1 MPGVSPGPL
10 DPAAIFAPLDEFP
23 RLGLAVSGGA
33 DSLALMLLAARYAAD
48 PEARRR
54 FFVYSVDHGLRPEA
68 ADEVAF
74 VVAEAEKLGM
84 HARPLRWEGEKPA
97 TGIQQA
103 ARKAR
108 YTLIAEAMDADE
120 VPVLLTAHHMVDQ
133 AETVLMRLA
142 HGSGIE
148 GLRGMDYFSEVNGIA
163 IVRPLLG
170 VDPVALAQV
179 VATAGLAPVGDPSNL
194 DNDFERVRWRHALP
208 QLAALGIDSR
218 RLSRFADRMRDADL
232 AIAAMANTV
241 EFEAG
246 IGSRTLGHRILRDLP
261 RAVAVKV
268 MQRLL
273 REVGAGLKPHDLARI
288 EAITDALRGQL
299 ALKRT
304 SLHGCLVSSDG
315 TSITVE
321 REPGRRVKAEARAT
335 RGPRDA

>member
-1 MPGVSPGPL
+1 MPGRQLIDAG
-10 DPAAIFAPLDEFP
+10 AIFAPLMQFS
-23 RLGLAVSGGA
+23 RIGLAVSGGP
-33 DSLALMLLAARYAAD
+33 DSLALLLLAGEYARKHDVYD
-48 PEARRR
+48 R
-54 FFVYSVDHGLRPEA
+54 FVVYSVDHNLRPEA
-68 ADEVAF
+68 AAEVAF
-74 VVAEAEKLGM
+74 VLDTATKLGLQ
-84 HARPLRWEGEKPA
+84 ARGLRWDGLKPS

-103 ARKAR
+103 ARRAR
-108 YTLIAEAMDADE
+108 YALIGRAMAEDGVE
-120 VPVLLTAHHMVDQ
+120 IVVTAHHLGDQ

-142 HGSGIE
+142 HGSGVE

-246 IGSRTLGHRILRDLP
+246 IGSRTLGHKILRDLP

>member
-1 MPGVSPGPL
+1 MPGRQLIDAGAV
-10 DPAAIFAPLDEFP
+10 FAPLMQFS
-23 RLGLAVSGGA
+23 RIGLAVSGGP
-33 DSLALMLLAARYAAD
+33 DSLALLLLAAEYARGHDAYD
-48 PEARRR
+48 R
-54 FFVYSVDHGLRPEA
+54 FVVYSVDHRLRPEA
-68 ADEVAF
+68 AAEVSF
-74 VVAEAEKLGM
+74 VLDTATSLGIA
-84 HARPLRWEGEKPA
+84 ARGLRWDGLKPS

-103 ARKAR
+103 ARRAR
-108 YTLIAEAMDADE
+108 YALMGRAMAEDGVE
-120 VPVLLTAHHMVDQ
+120 ILVTAHHLGDQ

-142 HGSGIE
+142 HGSGVE

-170 VDPVALAQV
+170 IDPVALAQV
-179 VATAGLAPVGDPSNL
+179 VATAGLTPVGDPSNL
-194 DNDFERVRWRHALP
+194 DTDYERVRWRHALP
-208 QLAALGIDSR
+208 QLAALGIDAR
-218 RLSRFADRMRDADL
+218 RLARFADRMRDADM
-232 AIAAMANTV
+232 AISATANTV

-246 IGSRTLGHRILRDLP
+246 IGSRKLSHKLLRDLP

-288 EAITDALRGQL
+288 EAITDALRGQS

-321 REPGRRVKAEARAT
+321 REPGRRVKAEDRAT